1 MVPNHPQSRS
11 LGVASLVGVGV
22 GVSVLGLYVVG
33 GLVVAGWSVDD
44 FLAHLDVEVLGSLL
58 LAGGIAVSCFA
69 VPVAA
74 YLRYRVVSPLVVLLL
89 VVLGWVA
96 YGAATGL
103 LTPQT
108 VFGLAIYALFLA
120 PGYLVLYGVVGVV
133 EYRWG

>member
-1 MVPNHPQSRS
+1 MVTNQSQPRS
-11 LGVASLVGVGV
+11 LALATLAGVGVGV
-22 GVSVLGLYVVG
+22 GVLGLYVVG

-89 VVLGWVA
+89 VVVGWVV
-96 YGAATGL
+96 YGVATGV

-120 PGYLVLYGVVGVV
+120 PAYLVLYGAVGVV
-133 EYRWG
+133 EYRYG